1 MRNSH
6 RSFFVAAASLAVCAA
21 AAASTTGTRSSVH
34 ITCDNNLAVLPP
46 PGGAV
51 EIGKILLKTDG
62 VIESDQMNLIADT
75 LARLETG
82 LAAVDLDSMAATP
95 TLARFE
101 FVVTYGKVFSGAGT

>member
-1 MRNSH
+1 MAPSPFKKPH
-6 RSFFVAAASLAVCAA
+6 PA
-21 AAASTTGTRSSVH
+21 
-34 ITCDNNLAVLPP
+34 
-46 PGGAV
+46 GGAV

-101 FVVTYGKVFSGAGT
+101 FVVTYVRTCVRGVVVLG